1 MIRAC
6 SIPTRKVENAS
17 PDRISV
23 KLHRKKRMNLP
34 SYTRMSGKIIKIN
47 VDFEVINSLE
57 TR

>member
-6 SIPTRKVENAS
+6 SIPTWKVENAS

-23 KLHRKKRMNLP
+23 RLHRKKRMNLP

-47 VDFEVINSLE
+47 IDFEGNQFS
-57 TR
+57 